1 MTCDNS
7 NNIDVYAQVWSIEW
21 TSSLAAASGDLRIQV
36 VKAQNVCCT
45 QSQRISSCDQ
55 ECSATCSITASIGL
69 YNLLLSTTQNSF
81 YWKSCKGSDKIT
93 PCNHARHALLQG
105 TSMQQ
110 AVNSQSTTTYPL
122 WAVKQYSLKWRLT
135 ALPNMR
141 NKLHTHLPRYHDKL
155 YEKTQ

>member
-1 MTCDNS
+1 MTRDNS

-21 TSSLAAASGDLRIQV
+21 TSSLAAASGDLFMWWKPKMFV
-36 VKAQNVCCT
+36 VRNLWQK
-45 QSQRISSCDQ
+45 ISSCDQ
-55 ECSATCSITASIGL
+55 ECSATCSITASIGF
-69 YNLLLSTTQNSF
+69 YNLLLTTTHNSF

-93 PCNHARHALLQG
+93 RCNHARHALLQG